1 MTPERV
7 LFSADGIAD
16 GGGLDVSPGAALV
29 EYLDPPAAAGGGL
42 RLLAAG
48 SPEEVASR
56 PQASGARRER
66 LEGCVLLPG
75 MVNSHTH
82 LDLTHLGPLD
92 FDEAGGFP
100 RWAETI
106 SAGRRKDPEGIRDS
120 VAQGIRLSL
129 AGGVVAV
136 GDISGAMHV
145 EAVEALRQSPLLG
158 VSFLEFFGI
167 GAGQDAAGDRL
178 EALLAARQD
187 LLQPSGV
194 RLGLQPHAPY
204 SVGLRLYERAI
215 SISKRIGAPLSTHL
229 SEMIAER
236 QFIAEGQGPVRHL
249 LERLGVWNDA
259 ALPEVGRGR
268 TPIEH
273 LAHVLG
279 QAPFLLAH
287 VNDCSDIDL
296 ATLVRCGAT
305 VAYCP
310 RCSTY
315 FGNDRQF
322 GPHRYRD
329 MLTAGINVALGTDS
343 IVNLPRDQS
352 DRMSVLDEMRF
363 LWNRDAT
370 DASTLLA
377 MGTINGARALGLDEA
392 MFRFDRPGAGRP
404 LAGLIAV
411 ELVGVGRSRAG
422 RGVEGAPVCE
432 WAMRSSGGVELLV
445 GPGGVR

>member
-1 MTPERV
+1 MKPERV
-7 LFSADGIAD
+7 LFTADGIAD

-29 EYLDPPAAAGGGL
+29 EYLDSPAAAGGGL

-48 SPEEVASR
+48 SPAEVLSR
-56 PQASGARRER
+56 SQASGARRER

-75 MVNSHTH
+75 MVNAHTH
-82 LDLTHLGPLD
+82 LDLTHLGPQD

-106 SAGRRKDPEGIRDS
+106 SAGRRTDPKGIRDS
-120 VAQGIRLSL
+120 VAQGVRLSL

-136 GDISGAMHV
+136 GDIAGAMHA

-204 SVGLRLYERAI
+204 SVGLRLYERAV
-215 SISKRIGAPLSTHL
+215 SISHRMGPPLSTHL
-229 SEMIAER
+229 SEMISER
-236 QFIAEGQGPVRHL
+236 QFIAEGQGPLRHL
-249 LERLGVWNDA
+249 LERLGVWNEA
-259 ALPEVGRGR
+259 ALSEVGRGR

-273 LAHVLG
+273 LADVLG
-279 QAPFLLAH
+279 HAPFLLAH
-287 VNDCSDIDL
+287 VNDCSDSDL

-322 GPHRYRD
+322 GPHRYLD
-329 MLTAGINVALGTDS
+329 MLKAGINVALGTDS

-363 LWNRDAT
+363 LWNRDEPAPRL
-370 DASTLLA
+370 LLA
-377 MGTINGARALGLDEA
+377 MGTINGARALGLDERLFTLGNA
-392 MFRFDRPGAGRP
+392 GDGRSIAGLIGVELSGAGR
-404 LAGLIAV
+404 
-411 ELVGVGRSRAG
+411 
-422 RGVEGAPVCE
+422 EGTACE
-432 WAMRSSGGVELLV
+432 KALRSGGGVKLLV
-445 GPGGVR
+445 GPRAAV